1 MQSFLSKLSDMQ
13 LFSIKKADEA
23 ELPVELMEETM
34 LNLKKEKFE
43 VVTQDKIIKLI

>member
-1 MQSFLSKLSDMQ
+1 MQ

-23 ELPVELMEETM
+23 KLPVELMEETM
-34 LNLKKEKFE
+34 LNLKKEKFA